1 VEDEARRIGDVCN
14 LRMMGD
20 SDSSSST
27 SPIPL
32 PSTHLPTLVPGDLK
46 RLFSIQQKALGAVSY
61 DHQVTYCKSWLSLL
75 SSLGIEL
82 LRKPNPLIL
91 SDLTKLE
98 ASTLAYQLID
108 QKKKEKMEFGNTA
121 LANSLNGLSS
131 SGNLRTLLFYYYF
144 FILDV
149 VGVKRGAN
157 KRAKNGIIGG
167 SNLLVSPG
175 IALKFTPVADVV
187 DIATMRNQ
195 ATDILAAINEAV
207 AAQRKFIVLI
217 IAPVTSREPSGP
229 NKRCSNCNEWSG
241 ADLYKCWRCAVA
253 F

>member
-1 VEDEARRIGDVCN
+1 MQTLEKVFTIQQDLIFLDSIGGPVFDERYSSFVYYMNNFYLVYIFLLLFCRQYFKLAHRVEDEARRIGDVCN
-14 LRMMGD
+14 LRMLGD

-108 QKKKEKMEFGNTA
+108 QKKKRRWN
-121 LANSLNGLSS
+121 LA
-131 SGNLRTLLFYYYF
+131 TL
-144 FILDV
+144 
-149 VGVKRGAN
+149 
-157 KRAKNGIIGG
+157 
-167 SNLLVSPG
+167 P
-175 IALKFTPVADVV
+175 
-187 DIATMRNQ
+187 
-195 ATDILAAINEAV
+195 
-207 AAQRKFIVLI
+207 
-217 IAPVTSREPSGP
+217 
-229 NKRCSNCNEWSG
+229 
-241 ADLYKCWRCAVA
+241 
-253 F
+253 